1 MKRQNKNSKKIAS
14 AASMLLLS
22 TAMLGMA
29 TYAWFTMNREVSVT
43 NMQVKAKTDQ
53 GLLINE
59 VSTATDSNWDNSA
72 NTGTPTSIQLHA
84 TSTANTATWYAA
96 YSKVANSAA
105 SATLGAVSG
114 DLTADGYQ
122 TLDTSEGYTTAL
134 KTNAATAGSVAQQ
147 DITYI
152 DADGDNEYDNGEGYY
167 VKYTYYLKSSGDT
180 ISCGLTQGA
189 ESLNIKDLSVTSNSG
204 SANLDKALR
213 VAVVVNNKAYI
224 YAPLHNDADPYYVN
238 AGSTATNVLDRTVSQ
253 PTSITSIPDVN
264 TNGTPVYVYLYF
276 EGEDPELK
284 TQNVTSTLDD
294 LTVEFKFALIK
305 NASAVIDNGVAVSSG
320 N

>member
-59 VSTATDSNWDNSA
+59 VATATDANWDNSA

-96 YSKVANSAA
+96 YSTKADSAA
-105 SATLGAVSG
+105 SATAGDASD
-114 DLTADGYQ
+114 DLTEDGYK
-122 TLDTSEGYTTAL
+122 TLDTTAGYITA
-134 KTNAATAGSVAQQ
+134 TETVAATAGSTAKQ

-152 DADGDNEYDNGEGYY
+152 DADGDSHYDNGEGYY
-167 VKYTYYLKSSGDT
+167 VKYTYYLKSSGDAIT
-180 ISCGLTQGA
+180 CGLTQGA
-189 ESLNIKDLSVTSNSG
+189 ESLNIKDLSVTGNTG
-204 SANLDKALR
+204 SAKLDKALR

-224 YAPLHNDADPYYVN
+224 YAPLKDTTQTYYVN
-238 AGSTATNVLDRTVSQ
+238 ASSTATTTVTGTQ
-253 PTSITSIPDVN
+253 PTSITSIPDVM
-264 TNGTPVYVYLYF
+264 TDGTPVYVYLYF

-284 TQNVTSTLDD
+284 TQNVTSALDD
-294 LTVEFKFALIK
+294 LTVNLKFALVK
-305 NASAVIDNGVAVSSG
+305 NAAAATDNGVAVS

>member
-72 NTGTPTSIQLHA
+72 TTSQSEGIQLHA
-84 TSTANTATWYAA
+84 TSTANTTTWYAA
-96 YSKVANSAA
+96 YSKLASSAA
-105 SATLGAVSG
+105 SATANTASTNLTSDGYKTLGT
-114 DLTADGYQ
+114 DLTTA
-122 TLDTSEGYTTAL
+122 TSTV
-134 KTNAATAGSVAQQ
+134 AAVAGSNALQE
-147 DITYI
+147 ITYV
-152 DADGDNEYDNGEGYY
+152 DADADSAYDNGEGYY
-167 VKYTYYLKSSGDT
+167 VKYTYYLKSSGDAIT
-180 ISCGLTQGA
+180 CTTGGA
-189 ESLNIKDLSVTSNSG
+189 GKSLNIKTVTATGNTASADLDT
-204 SANLDKALR
+204 ALR
-213 VAVVVNNKAYI
+213 VAVVAGGKAYI
-224 YAPLHNDADPYYVN
+224 FAPLKDSTQSYYVH
-238 AGSTATNVLDRTVSQ
+238 AGGTATTTLTGSQ
-253 PTSITSIPDVN
+253 PTAITSIPSVTTD
-264 TNGTPVYVYLYF
+264 GTPVYVYLYF

-284 TQNVTSTLDD
+284 TQNVRATLDT
-294 LTVEFKFALIK
+294 LTVNIDFELAD
-305 NASAVIDNGVAVSSG
+305 NAAAVTDSGVAIS